1 MRALSIQTRSV
12 RLAGREVLVTE
23 VLTDAGAI
31 GCGLS
36 FRGDATES
44 RHMAEQRA
52 GLRGPDASL
61 IASVFSPPPRP
72 GSSGATR

>member
-36 FRGDATES
+36 FRRDATES
-44 RHMAEQRA
+44 RHMAERRA
-52 GLRGPDASL
+52 GLRPTASE
-61 IASVFSPPPRP
+61 SSPPPRP

>member
-1 MRALSIQTRSV
+1 MRALSIQTRSI

-36 FRGDATES
+36 FRRDATES
-44 RHMAEQRA
+44 RHMAERRA
-52 GLRGPDASL
+52 GLRPTASESL
-61 IASVFSPPPRP
+61 PPPPP

>member
-1 MRALSIQTRSV
+1 MRALCILTRSI

-36 FRGDATES
+36 FRRDATES

-52 GLRGPDASL
+52 GLRAEASL
-61 IASVFSPPPRP
+61 IASGFSPPPPR

>member
-1 MRALSIQTRSV
+1 MRALSIQTRSI

-23 VLTDAGAI
+23 VLTDAGTL

-44 RHMAEQRA
+44 RHMAERRA
-52 GLRGPDASL
+52 GLRADAATS
-61 IASVFSPPPRP
+61 SGSSPTPPPAPSASPR
-72 GSSGATR
+72 